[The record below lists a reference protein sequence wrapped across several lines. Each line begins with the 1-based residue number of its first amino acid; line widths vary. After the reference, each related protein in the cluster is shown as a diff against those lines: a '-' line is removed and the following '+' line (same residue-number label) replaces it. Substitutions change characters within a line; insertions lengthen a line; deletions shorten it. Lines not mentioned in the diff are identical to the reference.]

1 MDHIMTPGKRIG
13 LLCERKGITK
23 KELAERISVSPS
35 QISRIVKEDTKTI
48 NSDLLVTL
56 ATEFE
61 VSTDY
66 ILGIN
71 QRKTTPPPVEQY
83 IPMLLMNTPFKP
95 GTCLDFINSLTDS
108 VV

>member
-23 KELAERISVSPS
+23 KELAERISV
-35 QISRIVKEDTKTI
+35 SRIVKEDTKTI